1 MKIKITFHNMPHSD
15 AMENHAREKL
25 EKINDLL
32 QSQAAATPFNVE
44 LWLKANKL
52 HPHHAVELH
61 VKTPVF
67 NCNAHDEGTDM
78 YVVLDSTID
87 KMIKQLAKEKDR
99 HLDARHKPDTEKKN
113 FSR

>member
-15 AMENHAREKL
+15 PMESHAREKL
-25 EKINDLL
+25 QKISELL
-32 QSQAAATPFNVE
+32 QSQADSTPFNIE

-67 NCNAHDEGTDM
+67 DCNAHDEGTDM
-78 YVVLDSTID
+78 YVALDNAID
-87 KMIKQLAKEKDR
+87 KVIRQLMKEKDR
-99 HLDARHKPDTEKKN
+99 HLDARDKPDTEKKN